1 MAQGSPLCSVLGCY
15 EPDRLLMWCLSRF
28 LACRGAA
35 ARVHF
40 WYTPDSYDKN
50 LPADVAPGEAG
61 AGQAHPRC
69 ALDNCCCQCAD
80 ACFLSLLKHG

>member
-50 LPADVAPGEAG
+50 LPADVAPEKLEPDKRIRG
-61 AGQAHPRC
+61 ARSTTAAASVLMLVFCHC
-69 ALDNCCCQCAD
+69 
-80 ACFLSLLKHG
+80 